1 MQFLRHLD
9 LSSNDIGDIGAA
21 ALIQSC
27 GSLTKLE
34 LCCADVS
41 DSGLSS
47 VASHLSANSA
57 KIQLR
62 SLNLSRNQFGDKA
75 MDQLCAAIS
84 SNTQL
89 QAINLSGCG
98 LGSAAG
104 RRLLHLI
111 QSLNHSEA
119 VSHRH
124 HQLQVLVRLELSPPN
139 LQLVPEAFVL
149 LTRGLK
155 FLTRCS
161 GVQDVSVTHNA
172 RMDSV
177 IASSIKDSLASR
189 PIQPGAGK

>member
-1 MQFLRHLD
+1 MKVVCYAMQFLRHLD

-34 LCCADVS
+34 LCCTDMS
-41 DSGLSS
+41 SSGLSS
-47 VASHLSANSA
+47 VASHLSANCA

-89 QAINLSGCG
+89 QTMNLSGCG

-104 RRLLHLI
+104 RRLLNLI
-111 QSLNHSEA
+111 QSLKHSEA
-119 VSHRH
+119 VSHRRH
-124 HQLQVLVRLELSPPN
+124 LLQVLV
-139 LQLVPEAFVL
+139 L
-149 LTRGLK
+149 LT
-155 FLTRCS
+155 
-161 GVQDVSVTHNA
+161 
-172 RMDSV
+172 
-177 IASSIKDSLASR
+177 SSNFPNFSWPPKLCLPCR
-189 PIQPGAGK
+189 RIQIGSMSALVCRR